1 MMTAIAESLMPRR
14 VGRKLMWPERISAK
28 FAAGTLKRIADVL
41 ADREERL
48 NFIREAVE
56 REIDRR
62 RRQGKRR
69 KRQ

>member
-1 MMTAIAESLMPRR
+1 
-14 VGRKLMWPERISAK
+14 MWPERISAK